1 MSVAIGTVSVAVPSA
16 DNGATSATPTI
27 VGSWGVRVACSW
39 ETLIRKIISKIRF
52 KLNEEDSF
60 IKVRNWLES

>member
-16 DNGATSATPTI
+16 DNGATSATSTI

-52 KLNEEDSF
+52 KLN
-60 IKVRNWLES
+60 